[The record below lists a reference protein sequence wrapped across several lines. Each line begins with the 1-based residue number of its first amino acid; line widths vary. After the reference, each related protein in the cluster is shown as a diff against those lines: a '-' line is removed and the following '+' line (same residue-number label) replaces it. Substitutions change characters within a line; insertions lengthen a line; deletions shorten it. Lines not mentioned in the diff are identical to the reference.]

1 MSNLKLDEFYV
12 RLYHGD
18 PHDEVIADH
27 LRQFDRAPRG
37 TKHDEAKRLMYLGL
51 QALEQEGALD
61 AGAARRIAQDAAR
74 RAVESASTRL
84 DQAAVRQ
91 AVQEAM
97 QGVERDFDLGDIR
110 RVVEATLDQYLDRL
124 QLAEPDEAKAENVE
138 EKNVDDEA
146 KIEKSL
152 ERLGESLLH

>member
-18 PHDEVIADH
+18 PHDEAIVEH
-27 LRQFDRAPRG
+27 LQQFDRAPRG

-110 RVVEATLDQYLDRL
+110 RVVEATLNQYLDRL